1 MSVIEILQV
10 NLITKEDFVS
20 PKPFQF
26 NPNVVKFF
34 TTKTYLDKKILT
46 GNNIEIKPSL
56 FLNREVFE
64 KAIKI
69 LKSADYSN
77 HTEDEIIKNNIEVF
91 RDALFSP
98 KEQIPIGSKKYY
110 IVKSKYVPNS
120 FQIAK
125 GIPTNATVKNVTQ
138 YNITFEI
145 SVLDA
150 QRDLKEADFSRAN
163 CKLTARELN
172 SQAQA
177 LFGFSLGLDGEFPKM
192 KSTPVNSGMY
202 NSGMYNSG
210 MYNSGMYNGTNY
222 GSNYGNSMY
231 NSNMNY
237 GSNMYNTSMPN
248 SRFSPMQNVKNEELL
263 KVRRDI
269 RELLRDYDKKK
280 ESENKEKSINDW
292 QMYKQSRL
300 NEGLP
305 VIGMNEWINKRQQE
319 ILENKYKIEWLD
331 YKNRQESSGKS
342 AQYDKWIKDKLEE
355 DLENKVELYMNEWM
369 AYKSD
374 QALLGKVPNL
384 NEWLKERVKKKNMQS
399 GGRGKKFIRSKYNKK
414 RSVCKKRTISKRNNH
429 KRNNHKRKTRKH

>member
-56 FLNREVFE
+56 FLNREIFE

-77 HTEDEIIKNNIEVF
+77 RTKDEIINNNIQVLRE
-91 RDALFSP
+91 ALFSE

-110 IVKSKYVPNS
+110 ILKSKYVQNS
-120 FQIAK
+120 FQDVKPA
-125 GIPTNATVKNVTQ
+125 NAAVKNVTQ
-138 YNITFEI
+138 YTITFEI

-172 SQAQA
+172 SQAQT
-177 LFGFSLGLDGEFPKM
+177 LFGFSLGLDGEFPPM
-192 KSTPVNSGMY
+192 KSTAVNSANMY
-202 NSGMYNSG
+202 NSSMYNSS
-210 MYNSGMYNGTNY
+210 MYNSSMYNRNMNYGNSMYNNTSMYNGTNY
-222 GSNYGNSMY
+222 GSNMY
-231 NSNMNY
+231 NGTMNY
-237 GSNMYNTSMPN
+237 ANTPS

-263 KVRRDI
+263 KVRREI
-269 RELLRDYDKKK
+269 RELLRDYDKRK
-280 ESENKEKSINDW
+280 ENEKKEKSINDW
-292 QMYKQSRL
+292 QIYKQSRL

-331 YKNRQESSGKS
+331 YKSRQESSGKS

-355 DLENKVELYMNEWM
+355 DLENKVESYMNEWI

-374 QALLGKVPNL
+374 QAVLGKVPNL
-384 NEWLKERVKKKNMQS
+384 NEWFKERVKKKNI
-399 GGRGKKFIRSKYNKK
+399 GGTKK
-414 RSVCKKRTISKRNNH
+414 RSISRRRKYKKRIVSKRSNN
-429 KRNNHKRKTRKH
+429 KRKTRKY

>member
-46 GNNIEIKPSL
+46 GNNIDIRPSL
-56 FLNREVFE
+56 FLNREIFE

-69 LKSADYSN
+69 LKSSDYSN
-77 HTEDEIIKNNIEVF
+77 HTNDEIINNNIEVF
-91 RDALFSP
+91 KDALFSE

-110 IVKSKYVPNS
+110 IIKSKYVPNS
-120 FQIAK
+120 FQLVK
-125 GIPTNATVKNVTQ
+125 GVSSAAVKNVTQ
-138 YNITFEI
+138 YTITFEI

-150 QRDLKEADFSRAN
+150 QRDLKEADFSRAS

-172 SQAQA
+172 SQAQT
-177 LFGFSLGLDGEFPKM
+177 LFGFSLGLDGEFPPM
-192 KSTPVNSGMY
+192 KSTAANNSMY
-202 NSGMYNSG
+202 NSGMYNRG
-210 MYNSGMYNGTNY
+210 MYNSGMYNG
-222 GSNYGNSMY
+222 
-231 NSNMNY
+231 NMNY
-237 GSNMYNTSMPN
+237 GSNMYNSTMNYGSMNYANTPS
-248 SRFSPMQNVKNEELL
+248 SRFSPIQNVKNEELL

-280 ESENKEKSINDW
+280 ENEKKEKSINDW

-305 VIGMNEWINKRQQE
+305 VIGMNEWINKRQQDV
-319 ILENKYKIEWLD
+319 LENKYKLEWLD

-355 DLENKVELYMNEWM
+355 DLENKVESYMNEWM

-374 QALLGKVPNL
+374 QAVLGKVPNL
-384 NEWLKERVKKKNMQS
+384 NEWFKERVKKRDFYS
-399 GGRGKKFIRSKYNKK
+399 VGGTRKSIRRRRKYKKSKYTKYKK
-414 RSVCKKRTISKRNNH
+414 YTNSK
-429 KRNNHKRKTRKH
+429 KRKTFTKKK